1 MSNFGPDTNNSQFF
15 ITRTDCPNLDGTHV
29 VCGQVIRGFDIIL
42 EMEKETTD
50 EGTPTAEITIVRS
63 GELQPEK
70 SWDYYDL
77 DDNLPPFPND
87 WTEAGEYTNADS
99 RDPKKLIG
107 LLDTIKQLGNRFYTV
122 DKDIVAAL
130 RKYKKFGRYHQFFVD
145 ANATTDDDSSAEQF
159 AKLRLDNLL
168 NMAACHLKLG
178 QYRDCISDCNE
189 VIRISP
195 DQSNSKA
202 FYRRGVA
209 AIEMKDYDAA
219 LDDLKQAHARAP
231 NDPNILEQFERGK
244 ALLLAY
250 RETEKVASKKMFR

>member
-29 VCGQVIRGFDIIL
+29 VCGQVLRGFDIIL

-50 EGTPTAEITIVRS
+50 EGTPTAEIKIVRS
-63 GELQPEK
+63 GELQPEEP
-70 SWDYYDL
+70 WDYYDL

-87 WTEAGEYTNADS
+87 WTEAGEYTNAGS
-99 RDPKKLIG
+99 RDPQKLIE
-107 LLDTIKQLGNRFYTV
+107 LLETIKQLGNRFYTV

-130 RKYKKFGRYHQFFVD
+130 RKYKKVGRYLQFMVD
-145 ANATTDDDSSAEQF
+145 ANATTDEDSF
-159 AKLRLDNLL
+159 AKLRIDNLL
-168 NMAACHLKLG
+168 NLAACHLKLG
-178 QYRDCISDCNE
+178 QYRDVILDCNE
-189 VIRISP
+189 VIRTNP
-195 DQSNSKA
+195 DHSKA
-202 FYRRGVA
+202 YYRRGVA

-219 LDDLKQAHARAP
+219 LEDLKQAHARAP
-231 NDPNILEQFERGK
+231 NDPNILEQFNRGK